1 MWFSVP
7 TSVPLG
13 NARFAA
19 ADALA
24 PRVRSMNIS
33 ISLWRLAGSADVLFR
48 ARIVLLSFGNDTV
61 RVPRRLGDHEDDLDR
76 DAHGDHHLRVAG
88 VESDRGQTTSPPTK
102 TDLLSLSLVLF
113 T

>member
-61 RVPRRLGDHEDDLDR
+61 RVPRRLGDHEDDVDQ
-76 DAHGDHHLRVAG
+76 DAHGHHHLRVVRA
-88 VESDRGQTTSPPTK
+88 VLDALQNRLVCKLQCKQTS
-102 TDLLSLSLVLF
+102 
-113 T
+113 